1 MSTSTRLTYDLYT
14 YFTIF
19 TKLIHVSINCHAKST
34 SLLRFLLH
42 LSHLQ
47 IRYAFI
53 SFTHLYYTPRP
64 FTLYFNVFITTC
76 FTQNASHFQ
85 TLSLTLSFTRSYLHI
100 HALLLP
106 ATSYF
111 ISHFFFHFCTQ
122 PTRYSRDFSL
132 SAIKQA
138 VFLLPVSPP
147 AAPRRHSTCHSPL
160 LQMDRPNILA
170 ANLYERKQTGIT
182 YNL

>member
-14 YFTIF
+14 CLTIF
-19 TKLIHVSINCHAKST
+19 TKLTHVSINSHAKST

-42 LSHLQ
+42 LSQLQ

-76 FTQNASHFQ
+76 FTQNAFQ

-100 HALLLP
+100 HATSPCYFLLYFTLFLP
-106 ATSYF
+106 RLHAANEVFKRFLIVSDKTSCF
-111 ISHFFFHFCTQ
+111 PSSRWSSRCSSSLFHLPQ
-122 PTRYSRDFSL
+122 PT
-132 SAIKQA
+132 
-138 VFLLPVSPP
+138 SPDRSSKH
-147 AAPRRHSTCHSPL
+147 ARR
-160 LQMDRPNILA
+160 QFILKETNRH
-170 ANLYERKQTGIT
+170 NL
-182 YNL
+182 

>member
-1 MSTSTRLTYDLYT
+1 MSTSTHLTYDLYT

-19 TKLIHVSINCHAKST
+19 TKLTHISINSHAKST

-64 FTLYFNVFITTC
+64 FTLYFDVFITTC
-76 FTQNASHFQ
+76 FTQNASYFQ
-85 TLSLTLSFTRSYLHI
+85 TLSLTLSLSLSFTRSYLHI

-111 ISHFFFHFCTQ
+111 ISRFFFHACTQ
-122 PTRYSRDFSL
+122 STRYSRDFSL

-138 VFLLPVSPP
+138 VFLLLVSPP

-160 LQMDRPNILA
+160 LQMDRPNMLA
-170 ANLYERKQTGIT
+170 ANLY
-182 YNL
+182 